1 MSFLSVVGN
10 ILVVAVQSWDVS
22 VKPDH
27 THVCGTKTSKQ
38 QPTTETAADTNKLE
52 IKSND
57 GRGFTEGE
65 MVDSIHSASIRKLP
79 TVSDK
84 RKHTHKATRTIAN
97 KLNMAFFAISCI
109 TFVFISSLMCALIA
123 A

>member
-38 QPTTETAADTNKLE
+38 QPTTETAADT
-52 IKSND
+52 SND